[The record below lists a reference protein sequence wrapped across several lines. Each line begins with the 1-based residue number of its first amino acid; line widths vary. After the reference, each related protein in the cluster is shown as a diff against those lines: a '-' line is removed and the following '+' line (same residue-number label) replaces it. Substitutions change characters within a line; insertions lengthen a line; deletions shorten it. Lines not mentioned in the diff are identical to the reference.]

1 MTDNPRFDLPPKAP
15 PEIVDARQALAERV
29 CRELR
34 LVGFPV
40 DRGDLTGGP
49 HYLPGVDVH
58 VTPFVDGGVYANW
71 HTDAELSGPA
81 LDLFAQ
87 GIDYANPP
95 PAVRHFQTV
104 LNQMQAALMAILASA
119 GFEVEEPDGH
129 AHGSMV
135 LVTGFRPRSARPG
148 KRDGVS

>member
-1 MTDNPRFDLPPKAP
+1 MTEPRFDLPPKAP
-15 PEIVDARQALAERV
+15 PEVVEKRQALAEQV

-34 LVGFPV
+34 LVGFTV
-40 DRGDLTGGP
+40 YRGDLTGGP

-58 VTPFVDGGVYANW
+58 VTPFVDGGVYADW
-71 HTDAELSGPA
+71 HTDAELRGPA
-81 LDLFAQ
+81 LELYAR

-95 PAVRHFQTV
+95 PALRHYQTV
-104 LNQMQAALMAILASA
+104 LGQMRAVMTAILASA

-135 LVTGFRPRSARPG
+135 QVTGFRP
-148 KRDGVS
+148 